1 MPEIPATMRQLR
13 SLVTP
18 DGELRLSVDTVDTPR
33 PGPREVLVRV
43 EAAPVNPSDLA
54 LVLAMSDIS
63 AAVAS
68 GSADEPTVTAS
79 IADPVMQA
87 LAARVGTAVRVGTE
101 GAGVVVAAGESPEA
115 QALLGRT
122 VAFLG
127 GATYGQYCLASPR
140 MCLPLPDGADPVDG
154 ASSFVNPLTALGMVE
169 TMRREGH
176 TGLAHTAAASNLGQM
191 LNRICLADGVPLVNI
206 VRRPEQAALLRE
218 QGAVH
223 VCDSSEGTF
232 EADLVAALQKTGAT
246 LAFDAIGG
254 GRLAGQLLNAMEAA
268 IVPPDAPYNRYGSDV
283 HKQVYVYGVLDPR
296 PIELRRRFGFA
307 WGIGGW
313 LLTPFLARTSGED
326 LARMRQ
332 RVADELTTTFA
343 SHYTDQVSLRQFL
356 DVDTLRRC
364 ARQATGQKF
373 LLRPQR

>member
-1 MPEIPATMRQLR
+1 MTELPTTMRQLR

-18 DGELRLSVDTVDTPR
+18 EGELRLSVDTVDTPQ
-33 PGPREVLVRV
+33 PGEREVLVRV
-43 EAAPVNPSDLA
+43 EAAPINPSDLG
-54 LVLAMSDIS
+54 LLLAMADVSQ
-63 AAVAS
+63 AVAA
-68 GSADEPTVTAS
+68 GSADDPVVTAP
-79 IADPVMQA
+79 IAEPVMRS
-87 LAARVGTAVRVGTE
+87 LAARVGTSMTVGNE

-115 QALLGRT
+115 QALIGRT
-122 VAFLG
+122 VGFLG
-127 GATYGQYCLASPR
+127 GATYGEYCLASSR

-176 TGLAHTAAASNLGQM
+176 TALVHTAAASNLGQM
-191 LNRICLADGVPLVNI
+191 LNRVCLSDDVPLVNI
-206 VRRPEQAALLRE
+206 VRRPEQAQLLRD

-223 VCDSSEGTF
+223 VCDSSDPAF
-232 EADLVAALQKTGAT
+232 EEHLVGALKDTGAT

-254 GRLAGQLLNAMEAA
+254 GGLASQILNAMEAA
-268 IVPPDAPYNRYGSDV
+268 VVPPDAPYSRYGSDV
-283 HKQVYVYGVLDPR
+283 HKQVYVYGALDPR

-307 WGIGGW
+307 WGVGGW

-326 LARMRQ
+326 LVRLRQ

-343 SHYTDQVSLRQFL
+343 SHYTDHISLRDAL
-356 DVDTLRRC
+356 DVETLHRY

-373 LLRPQR
+373 LVRPQR

>member
-101 GAGVVVAAGESPEA
+101 GAGVVVAAGESLEA

-232 EADLVAALQKTGAT
+232 EADLVAALQETGAT